1 MPKAAAIA
9 VAVHTSVFDLLTA
22 LVQLSLPLL
31 FHRAIKGTPLI
42 ALYVRPKMFRF
53 GSGKEKLEPAAA

>member
-1 MPKAAAIA
+1 MVLDTGFACLIIL
-9 VAVHTSVFDLLTA
+9 VISTA
-22 LVQLSLPLL
+22 LPLL

-53 GSGKEKLEPAAA
+53 GRGKEKLAPAAA